1 MRMNAEIY
9 LGGTVEIEEVA
20 SLIPLAKRGA
30 IEERIYLT
38 SGEFAQE
45 LGTSQQTANRRLQM
59 LEERGFIERTGSP
72 RRQQVILTEKGAAK
86 MKDLFFTLYNIFSKS
101 ENEIT
106 IRGRL
111 ITGMGEGK
119 YYISQQGYRNQ
130 FIQKLGFSLYPGTFN
145 LKLDDNNLAR
155 FNAAIEKLTFIPIE
169 GFKTE
174 DRSFG
179 AVKAYKAKVGNKIDG
194 AIIIPYRTH
203 HDENIVEIV
212 APTYLRKALA
222 VNEGDAIDVTIYG

>member
-1 MRMNAEIY
+1 M
-9 LGGTVEIEEVA
+9 A

-30 IEERIYLT
+30 IEKKVYLT
-38 SGEFAQE
+38 SGELAQD

-59 LEERGFIERTGSP
+59 LEEKGYIERMGSP
-72 RRQQVILTEKGAAK
+72 RRQQVVLTEKGATK
-86 MKDLFFTLYNIFSKS
+86 MRELFFTLYNIFSTS

-111 ITGMGEGK
+111 VTGMGEGK
-119 YYISQQGYRNQ
+119 YYISQHGYRNQ

-145 LKLDDNNLAR
+145 VKLDDNNLAR
-155 FNAAIEKLTFIPIE
+155 FNAAMEKLSFIPIE

-179 AVKAYKAKVGNKIDG
+179 AVKAYKAKIGNKIDG
-194 AIIIPYRTH
+194 AVIIPYRTH

-222 VNEGDAIDVTIYG
+222 VNEGDAIDITIYG